1 MTTIDDSL
9 KDVKP
14 IHYKFVA
21 DLGYIKVYDS
31 PTERVFLTE
40 TNGLYETG
48 LMYRTGQFEEP

>member
-1 MTTIDDSL
+1 MTTIDNKLD
-9 KDVKP
+9 DIKP
-14 IHYKFVA
+14 IEHKFVA
-21 DLGYIKVYDS
+21 DLGYIKVYDT